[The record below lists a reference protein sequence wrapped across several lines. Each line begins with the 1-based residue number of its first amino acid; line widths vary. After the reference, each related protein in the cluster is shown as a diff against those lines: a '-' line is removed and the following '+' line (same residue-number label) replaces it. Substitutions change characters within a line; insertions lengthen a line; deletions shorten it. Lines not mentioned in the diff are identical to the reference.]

1 LVHKERDGEGPGARK
16 RVRLDVLLL
25 ERGLFPSR
33 EAARSA
39 VLAGEVFVDG
49 KRAEKPGD
57 FVSPDAAVEVR
68 ARGERYVSRGG
79 YKLEAAIRAFGIDFR
94 GKTVL
99 DVGASTGG
107 FTDCAL
113 RHGAA
118 RVYALDVGYGQL
130 AWSLRRDP
138 RVVPIERT
146 NFRTYSPEEL
156 PGPLPDVVTIDVS
169 FISLRLLFPNLARF
183 LAPGKELIALIK
195 PQFEAGRRDVGKG
208 GIVRDPEVHRRV
220 LREVLASAREHGF
233 RPLGLIPSPIRGK
246 DGNLEF
252 LLYARRLPFPE
263 APSSEREPLDDD
275 EVLVENS
282 LRLPVLSEE
291 TSSPD
296 PKET

>member
-1 LVHKERDGEGPGARK
+1 MVRKEKDGEGSGARK
-16 RVRLDVLLL
+16 RVRLDVLLS
-25 ERGLFPSR
+25 ERGFFPSR

-49 KRAEKPGD
+49 KRVEKPGT
-57 FVSPDAAVEVR
+57 FVSPDASLEVR
-68 ARGERYVSRGG
+68 TRGARYVSRGG
-79 YKLEAAIRAFGIDFR
+79 YKLEAAVRAFGLDFR
-94 GKTVL
+94 DKVVL

-130 AWSLRRDP
+130 AWSLRQDP
-138 RVVPIERT
+138 RVVPIEKT
-146 NFRTYSPEEL
+146 NFRTFSPEDL

-183 LAPGKELIALIK
+183 LAPEKELVALVK

-220 LREVLASAREHGF
+220 LREVLLSAREHGF
-233 RPLGLIPSPIRGK
+233 QPLGLIPSPIRGK

-252 LLYARRLPFPE
+252 LLYARRLPSR
-263 APSSEREPLDDD
+263 ATPSEHEPTDAV
-275 EVLVENS
+275 EVLIENALHSPAPPEGS
-282 LRLPVLSEE
+282 LPPHS
-291 TSSPD
+291 
-296 PKET
+296 